1 MIKFSPEA
9 QKKIPFKSYEFQDT
23 FKKIKEKDGAYS
35 LSQKIQAI
43 ISQSQEE
50 FDNFII
56 EKIIEFMPEDITKII
71 LINKEYIIEAIR
83 EKMGRENI

>member
-1 MIKFSPEA
+1 M
-9 QKKIPFKSYEFQDT
+9 PFKSYNFQDN
-23 FKKIKEKDGAYS
+23 FNKIKEIDGVYS